1 MKLNKEFVE
10 KLKQILL
17 SQGINKITFD
27 LDIFD
32 DMDEDEYF
40 VFKSIYNRYIESHD
54 SGKSM

>member
-10 KLKQILL
+10 KLKHVLL

-27 LDIFD
+27 LDVFD

-40 VFKSIYNRYIESHD
+40 VFKSIYNRYIENHD
-54 SGKSM
+54 SGESV

>member
-10 KLKQILL
+10 KLKHALL
-17 SQGINKITFD
+17 SQGINKITFG

-40 VFKSIYNRYIESHD
+40 VFRSIYNRYIESHD
-54 SGKSM
+54 TGESM